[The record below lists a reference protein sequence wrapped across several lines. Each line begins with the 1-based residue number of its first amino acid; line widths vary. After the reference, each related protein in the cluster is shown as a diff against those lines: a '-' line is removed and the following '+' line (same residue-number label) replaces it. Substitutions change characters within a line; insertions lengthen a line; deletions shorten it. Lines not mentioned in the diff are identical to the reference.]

1 MREAL
6 NCEVCG
12 STIYGPPKRIVI
24 ESSRLLVCS
33 RCSSLGQPD
42 PRREERIVSS
52 TRQAAG
58 PLSSTRTVK
67 PTSTRLPAEVEELE
81 IADDFP
87 DLVKRAREKSKM
99 SQQDL
104 ARMVKERLSIIQ
116 KIELGK
122 MTPDLRLTH
131 ALEHVLK
138 VRLLQPRSEPEAPA
152 DRSGGPRLTIS
163 DVVQY
168 RKKDQ

>member
-1 MREAL
+1 M

-42 PRREERIVSS
+42 LRREEKLVYS
-52 TRQAAG
+52 TRRASGSPG
-58 PLSSTRTVK
+58 PARASK

-87 DLVKRAREKSKM
+87 DLVRRAREKSKM

-116 KIELGK
+116 KIESGK
-122 MTPDLRLTH
+122 MTPDLKLTH

-138 VRLLQPRSEPEAPA
+138 VRLLQPRSEPETQA
-152 DRSGGPRLTIS
+152 DRSGRPRLTIS